1 MKKITVFTPTYN
13 RAYCLHQVYESLIRQ
28 SNQNFCWLIVDD
40 GSNDNT
46 KELVRCW
53 NKDGKIEIIYI
64 FQKNQGMHGAH
75 NTAYANIETE
85 LNICIDSD
93 DFLPNNA
100 IALILE
106 KWEAVK
112 EDDSIAGIV
121 GLDADKNRNI
131 IGTAIPKELKR
142 CTLSGLYQNHGVK
155 GDKKLVYRTDIVKKY
170 PPYPIFKGERF
181 VPLDYLYLLIDQDY
195 HLAPLNEVL
204 IIVDYQLDGSTLN
217 IFKQYRKNPRGFA
230 FSRISRIQYGYTFK
244 ERFKNCIH
252 LVSSLFLLKDISLVY
267 NINKTLLLLSLPFGL
282 ALFFYIRIKT
292 YENYE

>member
-46 KELVRCW
+46 KELVSCW

-112 EDDSIAGIV
+112 EDVSIAGIV

-292 YENYE
+292 YKNYE

>member
-75 NTAYANIETE
+75 NTAYANIETK

-93 DFLPNNA
+93 DFLPNDA

-230 FSRISRIQYGYTFK
+230 FSRISRIQYGHTFK

-267 NINKTLLLLSLPFGL
+267 NINKALLLLSLPFGL

-292 YENYE
+292 YK

>member
-1 MKKITVFTPTYN
+1 
-13 RAYCLHQVYESLIRQ
+13 
-28 SNQNFCWLIVDD
+28 
-40 GSNDNT
+40 
-46 KELVRCW
+46 
-53 NKDGKIEIIYI
+53 
-64 FQKNQGMHGAH
+64 
-75 NTAYANIETE
+75 
-85 LNICIDSD
+85 
-93 DFLPNNA
+93 
-100 IALILE
+100 
-106 KWEAVK
+106 
-112 EDDSIAGIV
+112 
-121 GLDADKNRNI
+121 
-131 IGTAIPKELKR
+131 
-142 CTLSGLYQNHGVK
+142 
-155 GDKKLVYRTDIVKKY
+155 
-170 PPYPIFKGERF
+170 

-292 YENYE
+292 YKNYE

>member
-75 NTAYANIETE
+75 NTAYANIETK

-170 PPYPIFKGERF
+170 PPYPIFKGE
-181 VPLDYLYLLIDQDY
+181 
-195 HLAPLNEVL
+195 
-204 IIVDYQLDGSTLN
+204 
-217 IFKQYRKNPRGFA
+217 
-230 FSRISRIQYGYTFK
+230 
-244 ERFKNCIH
+244 
-252 LVSSLFLLKDISLVY
+252 
-267 NINKTLLLLSLPFGL
+267 
-282 ALFFYIRIKT
+282 
-292 YENYE
+292 

>member
-64 FQKNQGMHGAH
+64 FQENQGMHGAH
-75 NTAYANIETE
+75 NTAYANIETK

-292 YENYE
+292 YKNYE

>member
-75 NTAYANIETE
+75 NTAYANIETK

-93 DFLPNNA
+93 DFLPNDA

-142 CTLSGLYQNHGVK
+142 CTLSGLYQNHRVK

-195 HLAPLNEVL
+195 YLAPLNEVL

-230 FSRISRIQYGYTFK
+230 FSRISRIQYGHTFK

-267 NINKTLLLLSLPFGL
+267 NINKALLLLSLPFGL

-292 YENYE
+292 YK

>member
-75 NTAYANIETE
+75 NTAYANIETK

-292 YENYE
+292 YKNYE

>member
-64 FQKNQGMHGAH
+64 FQENQGMHGAH

-100 IALILE
+100 IALILK

-292 YENYE
+292 YKNYE

>member
-75 NTAYANIETE
+75 NTAYANIETK

-230 FSRISRIQYGYTFK
+230 FSRIIRIQYGYTFK

-292 YENYE
+292 YKNYE

>member
-75 NTAYANIETE
+75 NTAYANIETK

-100 IALILE
+100 IALILK

-292 YENYE
+292 YKNYE

>member
-64 FQKNQGMHGAH
+64 YQENQGMHGAH

-106 KWEAVK
+106 KWEVVK
-112 EDDSIAGIV
+112 EDDSIAGIADV
-121 GLDADKNRNI
+121 AEDAETTILTTN
-131 IGTAIPKELKR
+131 
-142 CTLSGLYQNHGVK
+142 
-155 GDKKLVYRTDIVKKY
+155 
-170 PPYPIFKGERF
+170 
-181 VPLDYLYLLIDQDY
+181 
-195 HLAPLNEVL
+195 
-204 IIVDYQLDGSTLN
+204 
-217 IFKQYRKNPRGFA
+217 
-230 FSRISRIQYGYTFK
+230 
-244 ERFKNCIH
+244 
-252 LVSSLFLLKDISLVY
+252 
-267 NINKTLLLLSLPFGL
+267 
-282 ALFFYIRIKT
+282 
-292 YENYE
+292 

>member
-100 IALILE
+100 IALILK

-292 YENYE
+292 YKNYE